1 MPGLQNYTVSAVDAS
16 VHESSLFVNHLI
28 PPEADLDPR
37 RVQPED
43 HSALGELPP
52 GTETRLRAWGG
63 RSRTQK
69 CRRKLSL

>member
-16 VHESSLFVNHLI
+16 VHEPSLFVNHLI

-52 GTETRLRAWGG
+52 NRDRLA
-63 RSRTQK
+63 
-69 CRRKLSL
+69 RRFARFQEAI

>member
-28 PPEADLDPR
+28 PSEADLDPR

-52 GTETRLRAWGG
+52 RTVTAWQGA
-63 RSRTQK
+63 
-69 CRRKLSL
+69 SLDSKKAI

>member
-16 VHESSLFVNHLI
+16 VRESLLFVNHLI
-28 PPEADLDPR
+28 PPEADLGPR

-52 GTETRLRAWGG
+52 EP
-63 RSRTQK
+63 
-69 CRRKLSL
+69 

>member
-43 HSALGELPP
+43 HSALGELPR
-52 GTETRLRAWGG
+52 TVTAWQGA
-63 RSRTQK
+63 SLASK
-69 CRRKLSL
+69 KLFS

>member
-28 PPEADLDPR
+28 SPEADLDPR

-52 GTETRLRAWGG
+52 EP
-63 RSRTQK
+63 
-69 CRRKLSL
+69 